1 MRLSILR
8 SCAAAL
14 LLLASVGTAAG
25 QGLLAVQNYSADF
38 RSDQPL
44 TWSFVMLSGYDNYDF
59 KIEVPPFVQ
68 DIDSYFI
75 QGGVGVTYTDAD
87 KTTPWSTAVD
97 FNVIHYLE
105 GASRFDDVFINAR
118 VAFNLA
124 HSFSERLRIANN
136 FYIAHEVEPNL
147 AAGASTV
154 LFNGEY
160 LYGFNN
166 FNVSYAWSKRFS
178 TVTSYTIDG
187 VFYDDSTVST
197 LEDRLSHLVSQQ
209 FVYQVSKRT
218 SAVAEYRYRRVDYQN
233 RDDVDYQSHFALAG
247 VDHAWSERL
256 TGSVRAG
263 AEFFQSD
270 RSEQVAPYAE
280 TALEYAAARDTQV
293 RWFAALGFD
302 AAEIGAFNSRYSAR
316 TGVNVNHQVNKRF
329 RVNGGA
335 SYVYSVFDQAA
346 GDVVENSVLLSA
358 GIGYQLWENVGL
370 DAMYS
375 FSVLQSDDPTRD
387 FDRHR
392 VTLGLNASF

>member
-1 MRLSILR
+1 MRSVLFKI
-8 SCAAAL
+8 CATTTVAL
-14 LLLASVGTAAG
+14 VLASSAG
-25 QGLLAVQNYSADF
+25 AQGLLAVQNYSADF
-38 RSDQPL
+38 RNDQPL
-44 TWSFVMLSGYDNYDF
+44 TWSVVMLSGYDSLDF
-59 KIEVPPFVQ
+59 TLESPFIQ
-68 DIDSYFI
+68 DIESMFI

-87 KTTPWSTAVD
+87 KTSPWSMALD
-97 FNVIHYLE
+97 LNAIHYLE
-105 GASRFDDVFINAR
+105 GAGRFDDVFINAR
-118 VAFNLA
+118 AAFNLA
-124 HSFSERLRIANN
+124 HSFSERLRVANN

-147 AAGASTV
+147 ATGASTT

-187 VFYDDSTVST
+187 VFYDDSTVSN

-209 FVYQVSKRT
+209 FVYQTSKRT
-218 SAVAEYRYRRVDYQN
+218 SLVAEYRYRRVDYQN
-233 RDDVDYQSHFALAG
+233 RDDVDYQSHFALVG

-256 TGSVRAG
+256 TGNVRAG
-263 AEFFQSD
+263 AEFFKSD
-270 RSEQVAPYAE
+270 RSEKIAPYAE

-302 AAEIGAFNSRYSAR
+302 ANEIGAFNSRYSGR
-316 TGVNVNHQVNKRF
+316 TGINVNHQVNKRL
-329 RVNGGA
+329 RLNGGA

-358 GIGYQLWENVGL
+358 GIGYQIWENVGV
-370 DAMYS
+370 DANYS
-375 FSVLQSDDPTRD
+375 FSILDSDDATRE

>member
-1 MRLSILR
+1 MRSILLKF
-8 SCAAAL
+8 CATATVAL
-14 LLLASVGTAAG
+14 GLASSASA

-38 RSDQPL
+38 GADQPL
-44 TWSFVMLSGYDNYDF
+44 TWSFVMLGGYDSLDF
-59 KIEVPPFVQ
+59 AIETPFVQ
-68 DIDSYFI
+68 DIESMFI

-87 KTTPWSTAVD
+87 KTTPWSMALDLNAV
-97 FNVIHYLE
+97 HYLE
-105 GASRFDDVFINAR
+105 GAGRFDDVFINAR

-124 HSFSERLRIANN
+124 HSVSDRLRFANN

-147 AAGASTV
+147 ATGASTT

-187 VFYDDSTVST
+187 VFYDDSTVSA

-209 FVYQVSKRT
+209 FIYQSTKRT
-218 SAVAEYRYRRVDYQN
+218 SLVAEYRYRKVDYRK
-233 RDDVDYQSHFALAG
+233 RDDVDYQSHFALVG
-247 VDHAWSERL
+247 IDHAWSERM
-256 TGSVRAG
+256 TGNVRAG
-263 AEFFQSD
+263 AEFFQSG
-270 RSEQVAPYAE
+270 RMSKVAPTAE
-280 TALEYAAARDTQV
+280 TALEYAAAEDTQI

-302 AAEIGAFNSRYSAR
+302 SAEIGAFNSRYSGR
-316 TGVNVNHQVNKRF
+316 TGINVNHQVNKRL
-329 RVNGGA
+329 RLNGGA

-358 GIGYQLWENVGL
+358 GIGYQIWENVGV
-370 DAMYS
+370 DANYS
-375 FSVLQSDDPTRD
+375 FSILDSDDATRE

>member
-1 MRLSILR
+1 MRPHFLR
-8 SCAAAL
+8 FCAAGL
-14 LLLASVGTAAG
+14 LILASAGSAVG

-38 RSDQPL
+38 RTDQPL
-44 TWSFVMLSGYDNYDF
+44 TWSAVVLGGYDTLDF
-59 KIEVPPFVQ
+59 KIDAPPAVQ
-68 DIDSYFI
+68 DIESFFI
-75 QGGVGVTYTDAD
+75 QGGLGVTYTDAD
-87 KTTPWSTAVD
+87 KTTPWSMAVD

-105 GASRFDDVFINAR
+105 GAARFDDIFINAR
-118 VAFNLA
+118 AAFNLA
-124 HSFSERLRIANN
+124 HEFSERLRIANN

-154 LFNGEY
+154 IFNGEY

-187 VFYDDSTVST
+187 VFYDDATVSA

-209 FVYQVSKRT
+209 FIYQATQRT
-218 SAVAEYRYRRVDYQN
+218 SLVAEYRYRRVDFQN
-233 RDDVDYQSHFALAG
+233 RADVDYQSHFALAG

-270 RSEQVAPYAE
+270 RSDQVAPYAE
-280 TALEYAAARDTQV
+280 TALEYAAARETQI

-302 AAEIGAFNSRYSAR
+302 AAEIGAFNNRYSAR
-316 TGVNVNHQVNKRF
+316 TGVNVNHQINKRF
-329 RVNGGA
+329 RINGGA

-358 GIGYQLWENVGL
+358 GIGYQLWENIGL

-375 FSVLQSDDPTRD
+375 FSVLHSDDATRE

>member
-1 MRLSILR
+1 MRISLLH
-8 SCAAAL
+8 SCAAAVL
-14 LLLASVGTAAG
+14 LVTSAGSAVG

-44 TWSFVMLSGYDNYDF
+44 TWSFVALSGYDNLDF
-59 KIEVPPFVQ
+59 AIEVPPFVQ
-68 DIDSYFI
+68 DIESWFI

-87 KTTPWSTAVD
+87 KTTPWSTSVD

-105 GASRFDDVFINAR
+105 GASRFDDIFINAR
-118 VAFNLA
+118 AAFNLA
-124 HSFSERLRIANN
+124 HQFSERLRIANN
-136 FYIAHEVEPNL
+136 FYFAHEVEPNL

-187 VFYDDSTVST
+187 VFYDDDTVSG

-209 FVYQVSKRT
+209 FVYQATKRT
-218 SAVAEYRYRRVDYQN
+218 SAVAEYRFRWVDFQN

-247 VDHAWSERL
+247 IDHAWSERL

-263 AEFFQSD
+263 AEFFESD
-270 RSEQVAPYAE
+270 RSSQVAPYAE
-280 TALEYAAARDTQV
+280 TALEYDADRKTQV

-302 AAEIGAFNSRYSAR
+302 AAEIGAFQNRYSAR
-316 TGVNVNHQVNKRF
+316 TGLNVNHQVNKRF

-335 SYVYSVFDQAA
+335 SYVYSIFDQAA

-358 GIGYQLWENVGL
+358 GIGYQIWENVGL
-370 DAMYS
+370 DAQYS
-375 FSVLQSDDPTRD
+375 FSVLDSDDATWE